1 MFARTLT
8 WPLMA
13 CGALLVVVGLTAAA
27 PPAPIGRP
35 APTPAAQNPAAA
47 AGRVRPGFIDTSWQ
61 NDPLT
66 WYRIQH
72 RGEFPPPWW
81 WRQHYPYRPYPY
93 PYPYPVYPPSVV
105 VPQVVPVPVPQGV
118 PTSDPAQ
125 DARPARGMIQVLL
138 PDAKAEVALDGKL
151 IPGLGMKRWLNTPSQ
166 VTGQEYRYEVT
177 ASWSKDGRP
186 VTETRTVQVVAGKYG
201 FVDFTRPAAMTD

>member
-1 MFARTLT
+1 
-8 WPLMA
+8 MA
-13 CGALLVVVGLTAAA
+13 NGALLVVVGLTAAA
-27 PPAPIGRP
+27 PAAPVGRP
-35 APTPAAQNPAAA
+35 APTGAAHNPGASADRA
-47 AGRVRPGFIDTSWQ
+47 RPGFIDTSWQ

-81 WRQHYPYRPYPY
+81 WRDRYPFR
-93 PYPYPVYPPSVV
+93 PYPYPVYPPAVV

-118 PTSDPAQ
+118 PTGDPAQ

-151 IPGLGMKRWLNTPSQ
+151 IPGLGMKRWLNTPSP
-166 VTGQEYRYEVT
+166 VTGQEDRCEVT
-177 ASWSKDGRP
+177 ASWWKDGRS
-186 VTETRTVQVVAGKYG
+186 VTETRTVQVAAGKYG
-201 FVDFTRPAAMTD
+201 FVDFTRPAATTN